1 MYIIKMLAKE
11 LRHVA
16 DKLESN
22 TCDIGEQEAIDI
34 INIIAREPM
43 SKQSAAEFMN
53 MSIPTFDLHVAKGSI
68 PKGKKRKGF
77 KELVWYNCDLYECL
91 QRLNR

>member
-1 MYIIKMLAKE
+1 MLAKA
-11 LRHVA
+11 LRLIA

-77 KELVWYNCDLYECL
+77 KELVWYKCDLYECL

>member
-1 MYIIKMLAKE
+1 MYIIKMLINE
-11 LRHVA
+11 LRNVA

-22 TCDIGEQEAIDI
+22 TCEIGEQEAIDI

-53 MSIPTFDLHVAKGSI
+53 MSIPTSIKEYQAKQSTVGHRTLEKI
-68 PKGKKRKGF
+68 RK
-77 KELVWYNCDLYECL
+77 
-91 QRLNR
+91 LNETE

>member
-1 MYIIKMLAKE
+1 MLAKE
-11 LRHVA
+11 LRHIA

-53 MSIPTFDLHVAKGSI
+53 MSIPTYDLHVAKGSI

-77 KELVWYNCDLYECL
+77 KELVWYKCD
-91 QRLNR
+91 

>member
-1 MYIIKMLAKE
+1 MLAIE

-22 TCDIGEQEAIDI
+22 TCDIGEQEAKDI

-43 SKQSAAEFMN
+43 SKQSAAECMN

-77 KELVWYNCDLYECL
+77 KELVWYKCD
-91 QRLNR
+91 

>member
-1 MYIIKMLAKE
+1 MLAKE
-11 LRHVA
+11 LRHIA

-77 KELVWYNCDLYECL
+77 KELVWYKCDLYESL

>member
-1 MYIIKMLAKE
+1 MLIKE
-11 LRHVA
+11 LRQVA

-22 TCDIGEQEAIDI
+22 TCEIGEQEAIDI

-53 MSIPTFDLHVAKGSI
+53 MSVPTFDLHVTNGHI

-77 KELVWYNCDLYECL
+77 KELVWYKCDLYECL
-91 QRLNR
+91 KRLNR